1 MRSKLSGKPST
12 NSWPSPSALLDNAP
26 DVWRRMDL
34 PRQQRLQSA
43 FFPEGLA
50 FDGDNFGTAEINPVF
65 RALQDLEAGDGSL
78 VAHTVPSWNRIQ
90 AWRLDLSQLQ
100 QDLPSSLAHA

>member
-1 MRSKLSGKPST
+1 MRSKLSGKPSS

-50 FDGDNFGTAEINPVF
+50 FDGDNFGTAE
-65 RALQDLEAGDGSL
+65 
-78 VAHTVPSWNRIQ
+78 TSWNRIQ
-90 AWRLDLSQLQ
+90 AWLLDLSELRHY
-100 QDLPSSLAHA
+100 LANSIGAPA